1 MATSSPLNLV
11 SLDGK
16 TGFTYQ
22 VPQTSSFSVL
32 GDINSDKVDDS
43 LITIPGVTDLT
54 TGNTSPGKNYIIF
67 GSATNPATSTFDA
80 AKLNG
85 TNGLT
90 LLVPNAT
97 VAGST
102 AGTPYSYTLPYS
114 VSTAGDVNGDG
125 ITDLIVGFSAALV
138 PSLNPNETISAAD
151 TYIVYG
157 NKNGFGATL
166 DPTKVDGT
174 NGFKITGGYLV
185 TTTDLNNDGLSDV
198 LVGNPNASPNGVSK
212 AGQVYALFGKVGGG
226 FGSSVDVAS
235 INGTNGLVINGVA
248 ANDLL
253 GAGIP
258 QSGDLNG
265 DGLSDLVLERGN
277 NPESAVLKPE
287 YIVYGFNGDIA
298 GLTLTAPTLNATNL
312 TGAALTVDLS
322 KSTFS
327 IAFGENRFL
336 DRPTAGLLNVNGTAQ
351 DDSIIGNGA
360 NNILIG
366 NGGSDD
372 LTGGAGDDTLE
383 GRQGLDYLKG
393 GAGNDQFIFSTNGVF
408 NAATI
413 GVDVISDFTRGDKLA
428 FSRGTFELGKKLKFQ
443 TVENLKAAQRSSAD
457 FTYVR
462 GSGALFYNEN
472 GAAKGFGKGGQFA
485 ELSSGLNLSTKD
497 CAIVQ

>member
-1 MATSSPLNLV
+1 MATSSPLNLS

-22 VPQTSSFSVL
+22 VPRNSFFNVL
-32 GDINSDKVDDS
+32 GDINGDKVDDS
-43 LITIPGVTDLT
+43 LISIPDSTDLA
-54 TGNTSPGKNYIIF
+54 TGTVVPGKNYIIF
-67 GSATNPATSTFDA
+67 GSTNNPATSAFDA
-80 AKLNG
+80 TKLNG

-90 LLVPNAT
+90 IAVPNAT
-97 VAGST
+97 IAGSIS
-102 AGTPYSYTLPYS
+102 GTPYSYTLPYS

-125 ITDLIVGFSAALV
+125 IKDLIVGLSAGTAAG
-138 PSLNPNETISAAD
+138 LNPGETISAPS

-157 NKNGFGATL
+157 NKNGFGAAL

-185 TTTDLNNDGLSDV
+185 TTADLNNDRLSDV
-198 LVGNPNASPNGVSK
+198 LVSNPNASPNGVSQ
-212 AGQVYALFGKVGGG
+212 AGQIYTLFGKVGGG
-226 FGSSVDVAS
+226 FGASVDVSS

-253 GAGIP
+253 GAGIA

-265 DGLSDLVLERGN
+265 DGLFDVVLERGN
-277 NPESAVLKPE
+277 NPESAGLKPE

-298 GLTLTAPTLNATNL
+298 GLTLTAPTLDATNL
-312 TGAALTVDLS
+312 AGASLTVDLS

-327 IAFGENRFL
+327 IAFGETRSL
-336 DRPTAGLLNVNGTAQ
+336 DRPTVGLLNVNGTGL
-351 DDSIIGNGA
+351 DDSITGNGA

-372 LTGGAGDDTLE
+372 LTGGAGDDTLN
-383 GRQGLDYLKG
+383 GREGLDYLEG
-393 GAGNDQFIFSTNGVF
+393 GAGNDQFTFSMNGVF
-408 NAATI
+408 NAATM
-413 GVDVISDFTRGDKLA
+413 GVDVINDFARGDKLA

-443 TVENLKAAQRSSAD
+443 TVENLRAAQRSSAD

-462 GSGALFYNEN
+462 GSGALIYNEN
-472 GAAKGFGKGGQFA
+472 GAARGFGKGGQFA
-485 ELSSGLNLSTKD
+485 ELTSGLNLSSKD
-497 CAIVQ
+497 CVIVQ

>member
-1 MATSSPLNLV
+1 MAISSPLNLS

-22 VPQTSSFSVL
+22 VPQNSFFSVL
-32 GDINSDKVDDS
+32 GDINGDKADDS
-43 LITIPGVTDLT
+43 LISIFGGTDPT
-54 TGNTSPGKNYIIF
+54 TGNVLPGKNYIIF
-67 GSATNPATSTFDA
+67 GSTNNPATSAFDA
-80 AKLNG
+80 TKLNG

-90 LLVPNAT
+90 IVVPNAT

-102 AGTPYSYTLPYS
+102 MGTPYSYTLPYG
-114 VSTAGDVNGDG
+114 VSAAGDVNGDG
-125 ITDLIVGFSAALV
+125 ITDLIVGLSAGIA
-138 PSLNPNETISAAD
+138 LNPGETISAPS

-157 NKNGFGATL
+157 NKNGFGTTL

-185 TTTDLNNDGLSDV
+185 TTADLNNDGLSDV
-198 LVGNPNASPNGVSK
+198 LVSNPNASPNGASQ
-212 AGQVYALFGKVGGG
+212 AGQIYTLFGKVGGG
-226 FGSSVDVAS
+226 FGASVDVSS

-253 GAGIP
+253 GAGGS

-265 DGLSDLVLERGN
+265 DGLSDVVLERGN
-277 NPESAVLKPE
+277 NPESTGLKPE

-298 GLTLTAPTLNATNL
+298 GLTLTAPTLDATNL
-312 TGAALTVDLS
+312 TGASLSVDLS
-322 KSTFS
+322 KLTFS
-327 IAFGENRFL
+327 IAFGETRSL
-336 DRPTAGLLNVNGTAQ
+336 DRPTAGLLNVNGTAL
-351 DDSIIGNGA
+351 DDSITGNGA

-372 LTGGAGDDTLE
+372 LAGGAGDDTLN
-383 GRQGLDYLKG
+383 GRQGVDYLEG
-393 GAGNDQFIFSTNGVF
+393 GAGNDQFTFSMNGVF
-408 NAATI
+408 NAATM
-413 GVDVISDFTRGDKLA
+413 GVDVINDFARGDKLA

-443 TVENLKAAQRSSAD
+443 TVENLRAAQRSSAD

-472 GAAKGFGKGGQFA
+472 GAAQGFGKGGQFA
-485 ELSSGLNLSTKD
+485 ELTSGLNLSTKD
-497 CAIVQ
+497 CVIVQ